1 MNFRQPLDEAD
12 QSPFILDEGAVNYS
26 YPIHLFLV
34 DPFEADSPGVQIV
47 YISEIEGKT
56 LVAIPFSAW
65 NRAVSK
71 RALPQSALAKAALVE
86 VLGCRMQ
93 SREDP
98 DPDVRLKVWVGFLKK
113 SLEKNVHLG
122 LEEFKCDHVFD
133 GDEENPMLPFSQSLI
148 DAAQEHFAFFSAE
161 EPAEIPDEDVE
172 LMQDGDGG
180 LPDHLSERV
189 GTLEQSM
196 AEVQQGIQELLMLHR
211 GEGQRQPSQH
221 RPSALRKPV
230 NQQSVPV
237 MVPTAKMKSQG
248 KFPLL
253 DAGVVT
259 AALQAGVPESNLL
272 EMQRLLGNPKGKAS
286 KIRDMNPSVVPDPIS
301 EDEDE
306 GLRAAQEAEGS
317 GSVPPLDPMQ
327 QALEKLTSIVHT
339 LTLDKQ
345 KKSAASRIDQALD
358 GVTGSSLD
366 STSGLGSGKKN
377 AAARRTLRSIFN
389 DHPEEVSQV
398 VERLMYEDLNSQ
410 TLGPG
415 QVPKGLNARAWVEF
429 RSRIGNYKTSAHSSW
444 SAAGVLDSLIAGDVP
459 KARAR
464 CALLLLQLDQA
475 SIDRGNWGLA
485 SELALEP
492 PPPFSSLATHV
503 APSVADGE
511 MPFSRLLDA
520 RWAEIS
526 LGFLKDQDD
535 YMVRRKNVGKF
546 NVVKKETDASDEPDP
561 KKRPKPKP
569 KAKGGGQSSQPE
581 N

>member
-1 MNFRQPLDEAD
+1 M
-12 QSPFILDEGAVNYS
+12 
-26 YPIHLFLV
+26 
-34 DPFEADSPGVQIV
+34 DPFESDSPGVQII

-93 SREDP
+93 SRETP

-113 SLEKNVHLG
+113 TFEKNVHFG
-122 LEEFKCDHVFD
+122 LEEFRCDHFFD
-133 GDEENPMLPFSQSLI
+133 GSEENPMLPYSQSLI
-148 DAAQEHFAFFSAE
+148 DAAQEHFAFFSAD
-161 EPAEIPDEDVE
+161 EPPEVPDEDVE
-172 LMQDGDGG
+172 LMMDGDGG
-180 LPDHLSERV
+180 LPDQLSERV

-196 AEVQQGIQELLMLHR
+196 AEVQQGIQELLTLHR
-211 GEGQRQPSQH
+211 GEGTKQTYQQS
-221 RPSALRKPV
+221 RPSALRKPG

-237 MVPTAKMKSQG
+237 MTPTAKMKPQS
-248 KFPLL
+248 KFPML

-272 EMQRLLGNPKGKAS
+272 EMQRLLGNPKGKAT
-286 KIRDMNPSVVPDPIS
+286 KIQDMNPAVQPDPIS

-317 GSVPPLDPMQ
+317 GSGPALDPMQ
-327 QALEKLTSIVHT
+327 QAVEKLTSIVQT

-345 KKSAASRIDQALD
+345 KKASGSRIDQVLD
-358 GVTGSSLD
+358 GVTTSSLD
-366 STSGLGSGKKN
+366 SSSGLGSGKKN

-398 VERLMYEDLNSQ
+398 VERLMFEDLNSQ

-415 QVPKGLNARAWVEF
+415 QAPRGLNARAWVEF

-444 SAAGVLDSLIAGDVP
+444 SAAGVLDSLISGDIP

-475 SIDRGNWGLA
+475 SIDRGNWSLA
-485 SELALEP
+485 AELSLEP
-492 PPPFSSLATHV
+492 GPPFSSLATHT

-511 MPFSRLLDA
+511 MPYSRLLDP

-535 YMVRRKNVGKF
+535 YLVRRKNVGKF
-546 NVVKKETDASDEPDP
+546 NVVKKETDGAEEPDP
-561 KKRPKPKP
+561 KRRPKPKP

>member
-12 QSPFILDEGAVNYS
+12 QSSFIFEEGAVNYS

-71 RALPQSALAKAALVE
+71 TCTASISFGEGSSGRSTGMPDAFTRGPRPRREVE
-86 VLGCRMQ
+86 GVGWFFEEVA
-93 SREDP
+93 REECSP
-98 DPDVRLKVWVGFLKK
+98 GPRRVQVRPFFRQQRGEPDVAVQPVADRCSSGAFCLLLRRRAGRDSRRGCGAHAGRRWWIAGSSFREGWNFRAV
-113 SLEKNVHLG
+113 
-122 LEEFKCDHVFD
+122 D
-133 GDEENPMLPFSQSLI
+133 GRG
-148 DAAQEHFAFFSAE
+148 AAGDPGAFGAS
-161 EPAEIPDEDVE
+161 
-172 LMQDGDGG
+172 
-180 LPDHLSERV
+180 SWR
-189 GTLEQSM
+189 
-196 AEVQQGIQELLMLHR
+196 R
-211 GEGQRQPSQH
+211 GKQPGQH
-221 RPSALRKPV
+221 RPSALRKPG

-237 MVPTAKMKSQG
+237 MVPTAKMKSQS

-286 KIRDMNPSVVPDPIS
+286 KIQDMNPSVVPDPIS

-317 GSVPPLDPMQ
+317 GSGPSVDPMQ
-327 QALEKLTSIVHT
+327 QAVEKLTSIVHT

-358 GVTGSSLD
+358 GVTSSSLD
-366 STSGLGSGKKN
+366 SSSGLGSGKKN

-444 SAAGVLDSLIAGDVP
+444 SAAGVLDSLIAGDIP

-511 MPFSRLLDA
+511 MPFSRLLDP

-535 YMVRRKNVGKF
+535 YLVRRKNVGKF
-546 NVVKKETDASDEPDP
+546 NVVKKDSDAAEEPDP